1 MTYNRNVLFDEKDN
15 EIIKVFHSR
24 VGAGMRAYREHHH
37 TECELSLFVE
47 GSGIYT
53 VGDTKYEFG
62 KGDMFLFGSNES
74 HCITELYTET
84 DILNIHFEPR
94 LLWENPENMEL
105 MTLFTSKNQNFSNMI
120 PAKDMDLKSKICNIE
135 HEITNKLTGYKIE
148 CKNRLFSALVYIL
161 RSYDYFDEGRDYIK
175 YKFTIEKMKNA
186 MNYINDNLEE
196 KITLEDIAGVACMTP
211 TYFSAVFKKL
221 NGISPWE
228 YIIIKRVE
236 KAISLIKTT
245 EMTMLDVAENC
256 GFSSSSN
263 FYKAFSKV
271 TGKKPSDYIKNSI

>member
-1 MTYNRNVLFDEKDN
+1 MTYNRNVLFDEKGN

-24 VGAGMRAYREHHH
+24 VRAGRRAHREHHH

-53 VGDTKYEFG
+53 VGDKKYEFD
-62 KGDMFLFGSNES
+62 KGDMFLFGSDEP

-94 LLWENPENMEL
+94 LLWENSENMEL
-105 MTLFTSKNQNFSNMI
+105 LSLFFSKSKDFSNMF
-120 PAKDMDLKSKICNIE
+120 PSKDADLREKIYDIE
-135 HEITNKLTGYKIE
+135 HEISDKLIGYKIE

-161 RSYDYFDEGRDYIK
+161 RSYDYFDVSQNYIK
-175 YKFTIEKMKNA
+175 YKSTTEKMKKA
-186 MNYINDNLEE
+186 MNYINENLGE
-196 KITLEDIAGVACMTP
+196 KILLQDIAGIACMTP
-211 TYFSAVFKKL
+211 TYFSSVFKKL

-271 TGKKPSDYIKNSI
+271 TGKIPSDYIKR

>member
-1 MTYNRNVLFDEKDN
+1 MTYDRNVLLDEKDN
-15 EIIKVFHSR
+15 EIIKIFHSR
-24 VGAGMRAYREHHH
+24 VGAGLRAYREHHH

-62 KGDMFLFGSNES
+62 RGDMFLFGSNEP
-74 HCITELYTET
+74 HCITELYAET

-105 MTLFTSKNQNFSNMI
+105 MALFSSRNQNFSNML
-120 PAKDMDLKSKICNIE
+120 PAKDLDLRNKICDIK
-135 HEITNKLTGYKIE
+135 HELSDKSIGYKIE
-148 CKNRLFSALVYIL
+148 CKNRLFCALVYIL
-161 RSYDYFDEGRDYIK
+161 RSYDYFDIDENYTK
-175 YKFTIEKMKNA
+175 YRATTEKMKKA
-186 MNYINDNLEE
+186 MNYINENLEE
-196 KITLEDIAGVACMTP
+196 KITLEKIASIACMTP

-245 EMTMLDVAENC
+245 EMTMLDISENC

-271 TGKKPSDYIKNSI
+271 TGKKPTDYIKK